1 MTISF
6 ITTIFNESG
15 TIGRFLDSVYSQ
27 TKLPDEIIIVD
38 GGSTDD
44 TVSKIK
50 DLRLKIKEKKVIFK
64 LFIKKGNRSVGRNE
78 AIKHATGDIIVC
90 SDSGNILDKNWIKNI
105 TEPFHSKQ
113 DSSTSLRFSQKD
125 NGVDVV
131 AGYYEGMAKNVFQK
145 SLVPYALVM
154 PDRVDPNNFLPATR
168 SIAFTKAIWKKV
180 GGFNEK
186 LSHNEDYVFAK
197 ALKKLGANII
207 FKKDA
212 IVYWLPRDTIKEA
225 YIMFFRFA
233 YGDAEARILR
243 PKVLLIFIR
252 YFIIVG
258 FLVLSIFLP
267 SFYASEFFIV
277 LILLY
282 SIWAISKNY
291 RYVKDVRAF
300 FWLPII
306 QFTADVAVIKGTSLG
321 LFKAKIW

>member
-113 DSSTSLRFSQKD
+113 DSST
-125 NGVDVV
+125 
-131 AGYYEGMAKNVFQK
+131 
-145 SLVPYALVM
+145 
-154 PDRVDPNNFLPATR
+154 
-168 SIAFTKAIWKKV
+168 
-180 GGFNEK
+180 
-186 LSHNEDYVFAK
+186 
-197 ALKKLGANII
+197 
-207 FKKDA
+207 
-212 IVYWLPRDTIKEA
+212 
-225 YIMFFRFA
+225 
-233 YGDAEARILR
+233 
-243 PKVLLIFIR
+243 
-252 YFIIVG
+252 
-258 FLVLSIFLP
+258 
-267 SFYASEFFIV
+267 
-277 LILLY
+277 
-282 SIWAISKNY
+282 
-291 RYVKDVRAF
+291 
-300 FWLPII
+300 
-306 QFTADVAVIKGTSLG
+306 
-321 LFKAKIW
+321 